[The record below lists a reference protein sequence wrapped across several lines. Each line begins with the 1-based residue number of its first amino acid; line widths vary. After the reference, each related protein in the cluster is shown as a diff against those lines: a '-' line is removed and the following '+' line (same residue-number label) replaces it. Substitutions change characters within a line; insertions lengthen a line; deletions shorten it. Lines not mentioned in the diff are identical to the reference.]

1 VKADPMPGCVVTK
14 PENVLVLASMDDKYV
29 PFKPGEKGKETPP
42 ATVQIAALEKD
53 MACSTTPT
61 VAKYGQ
67 PDKTKY
73 GVMTVSTWSCA
84 DGKTLEWAVDPDGG
98 HGFPNPTS
106 SGAGANQLIYSWITK
121 TPLAPVPS

>member
-1 VKADPMPGCVVTK
+1 M
-14 PENVLVLASMDDKYV
+14 E
-29 PFKPGEKGKETPP
+29 
-42 ATVQIAALEKD
+42 
-53 MACSTTPT
+53 CSTKPT

-67 PDKTKY
+67 PNKTKY

-84 DGKTLEWAVDPDGG
+84 DGKTLEWAVDPLGQ
-98 HGFPNPTS
+98 HGFPIPVT

>member
-1 VKADPMPGCVVTK
+1 VV
-14 PENVLVLASMDDKYV
+14 
-29 PFKPGEKGKETPP
+29 
-42 ATVQIAALEKD
+42 
-53 MACSTTPT
+53 
-61 VAKYGQ
+61 KYGQ
-67 PDKTKY
+67 SGKTKY

-121 TPLAPVPS
+121 TPLAPVPG